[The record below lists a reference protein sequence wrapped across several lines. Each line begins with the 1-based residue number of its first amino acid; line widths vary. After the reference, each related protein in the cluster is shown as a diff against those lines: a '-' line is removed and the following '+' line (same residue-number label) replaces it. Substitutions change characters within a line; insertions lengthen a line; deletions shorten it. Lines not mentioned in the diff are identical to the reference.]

1 VRSGILFLMLFFLT
15 MFRELKNL
23 LEPSISSAGFAFPSL
38 NATDIRQPFCEEG
51 IHVSYFV
58 YTHPKTPPHQAT
70 PTTIQCKPSFHVSLY
85 HLYYYIGIESP
96 LL

>member
-1 VRSGILFLMLFFLT
+1 MRSGILFLMLFFLA

-23 LEPSISSAGFAFPSL
+23 LESLVRSAGFALASL

-58 YTHPKTPPHQAT
+58 YTHPNHLPTKPHSSRYST
-70 PTTIQCKPSFHVSLY
+70 SFPSMYHFTI
-85 HLYYYIGIESP
+85 YITISE
-96 LL
+96 